1 MATEYDDLLALARHV
16 ATEAGAT
23 LRAAQ
28 RQRIEVEHTKS
39 SPTDI
44 VTDVDLAVE
53 KLIRERLAAARPD
66 DGFLGEE
73 SGAAQSTSGDTW
85 VVDPIDGTV
94 NFLYRIPHFSVSIA
108 LQRAG
113 QVVAGVVHNPMSGE
127 LFGATLGGGATLDG
141 RPIATRPSPDISAA
155 LVATGFS
162 YRSDERAKQ
171 IEQLSQLLPK
181 VRDIRRMGSAA
192 LDLCQVACGR
202 TDAYAERNLQA
213 WDMAAGTLIAR
224 EAGARVEGLDGA
236 APSPTLVVAASADL
250 FDAFHDLLV
259 GCGYRDWTA

>member
-1 MATEYDDLLALARHV
+1 MAAGYDDVLELAREV
-16 ATEAGAT
+16 ALEAGAV

-28 RQRIEVEHTKS
+28 RQGIEVEHTKS
-39 SPTDI
+39 SPTDV
-44 VTDVDLAVE
+44 VTEVDIAVE
-53 KLIRERLAAARPD
+53 TMIRERLKAARPT

-73 SGAAQSTSGDTW
+73 SGAGGGVSADRW

-94 NFLYRIPHFSVSIA
+94 NFLYRIPQFSISIA
-108 LQRAG
+108 FQHAG
-113 QVVAGVVHNPMSGE
+113 EVVAGVVHNPISGE
-127 LFGATLGGGATLDG
+127 MFAATVGGGATLDG
-141 RPIATRPSPDISAA
+141 APITARASPEISAA

-162 YRSDERAKQ
+162 YKSAERAKQ
-171 IEQLSQLLPK
+171 IEQLSHVLPR

-202 TDAYAERNLQA
+202 VDAYAERNLQA

-236 APSPTLVVAASADL
+236 EPSPTLVIAAPAGL

-259 GCGYRDWTA
+259 ECGYRDWP